1 MGMKT
6 ATTATVEKKVRKARG
21 IDTEKVAALI
31 ESIKS
36 KKPEFAKI
44 LMDRLQH
51 HVEARDEAK
60 AAASAL
66 KSAVDFVKSEA

>member
-31 ESIKS
+31 REKAGFWGFG
-36 KKPEFAKI
+36 PEP
-44 LMDRLQH
+44 
-51 HVEARDEAK
+51 
-60 AAASAL
+60 
-66 KSAVDFVKSEA
+66 VKVSSGEN